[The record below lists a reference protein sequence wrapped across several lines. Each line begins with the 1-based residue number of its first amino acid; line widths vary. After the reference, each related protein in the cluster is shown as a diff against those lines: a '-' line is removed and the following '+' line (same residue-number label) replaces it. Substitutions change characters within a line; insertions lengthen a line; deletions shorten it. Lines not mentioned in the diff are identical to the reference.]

1 MVARRPVTR
10 ARDFT
15 ITATALFR
23 EYQIAQGSTRY
34 DGVEQPAGDQR
45 QRRFSYG
52 KGLYVP
58 GQLDIGEGGAG
69 HSVIASGFVAA
80 LN

>member
-1 MVARRPVTR
+1 MVARRAVTR

-15 ITATALFR
+15 ITATAFFR

-45 QRRFSYG
+45 QRRFPMARAVMCQGSWASVMV
-52 KGLYVP
+52 VP
-58 GQLDIGEGGAG
+58 
-69 HSVIASGFVAA
+69 VTR
-80 LN
+80 